1 MSITDRM
8 VQANVCLATAQQVA
22 ACNGTSRTGTRYGV
36 TLHDLAKRLGN
47 PHEAAPVED
56 RYDYKK
62 DLVDG
67 AGKVSAI
74 WYVSTPRGLVEIRDY
89 WWNKRD
95 VMSLGSVDCRAVI
108 WVHRWMDLHNLGRKS
123 NEQDQDN

>member
-1 MSITDRM
+1 MSVTDRM
-8 VQANVCLATAQQVA
+8 VRDNVCLASTAA
-22 ACNGTSRTGTRYGV
+22 SLNGSCRTGTRYGV

-56 RYDYKK
+56 WYDYDK

-67 AGKVSAI
+67 AGKVSASWHI
-74 WYVSTPRGLVEIRDY
+74 TTPRGVVEIRDY

-95 VMSLGSVDCRAVI
+95 EMSLASVDPRAVI
-108 WVHRWMDLHNLGRKS
+108 WVHRWLDLNNIGRKH
-123 NEQDQDN
+123 NEQD